1 MRNHQQIIE
10 AGRYPLGV
18 LPKRLPHQAFEPV
31 ADNGIAAGFAY
42 GNAQPGIFTI
52 IPGHIERQHPIAQ
65 TPTASHDGF
74 ELTVADKPFLFRKGK
89 PFHNTVLRIAFFS
102 HDAQRVPFLS
112 TLLSASFELYS
123 LSSPENLD
131 VDPLSDL
138 GSIENSDRHAHRLA
152 SVWPE
157 LRHRVGDLRTADLD
171 ALPLLF

>member
-1 MRNHQQIIE
+1 
-10 AGRYPLGV
+10 
-18 LPKRLPHQAFEPV
+18 
-31 ADNGIAAGFAY
+31 
-42 GNAQPGIFTI
+42 
-52 IPGHIERQHPIAQ
+52 
-65 TPTASHDGF
+65 
-74 ELTVADKPFLFRKGK
+74 
-89 PFHNTVLRIAFFS
+89 
-102 HDAQRVPFLS
+102 LS
-112 TLLSASFELYS
+112 TLLSAFFELYR